1 MLNLNAIQHKKSIEL
16 DLEKIDFKNP
26 NWFVENFKIK
36 NYKEQAVK
44 PHPYLEESPIHF
56 FGTKYK
62 YIVEPYLETIYKNFQ
77 DSKYLM
83 PEDPSPNRSMT
94 TRIAYNG
101 PEIELIRDAFEKEFG
116 IKPDSFVIVKNQK
129 TDIKREDRNAKHW
142 DASYWHIDLN
152 EDDSFQFIMYLNDVT
167 DETGPFEYAY
177 PPENY
182 VYAHTQLRE
191 NGIHPENYQ
200 DVAPESRKV
209 IGPAGTSF
217 LMVSNMLHRGNYAYD
232 RDRIALTIGFKYI
245 Y

>member
-1 MLNLNAIQHKKSIEL
+1 
-16 DLEKIDFKNP
+16 
-26 NWFVENFKIK
+26 
-36 NYKEQAVK
+36 
-44 PHPYLEESPIHF
+44 
-56 FGTKYK
+56 
-62 YIVEPYLETIYKNFQ
+62 
-77 DSKYLM
+77 
-83 PEDPSPNRSMT
+83 
-94 TRIAYNG
+94 
-101 PEIELIRDAFEKEFG
+101 
-116 IKPDSFVIVKNQK
+116 
-129 TDIKREDRNAKHW
+129 
-142 DASYWHIDLN
+142 
-152 EDDSFQFIMYLNDVT
+152 MYLNDVT